1 MASTDSKTDWIP
13 IVSQLRSALEFL
25 GQDSIGATSTYHQF
39 LRRCPV
45 VSQAAAG
52 IALRG
57 ANSSI
62 ALANSETL
70 GVFSD
75 LMDAI
80 PVIGHL
86 KSTVHL
92 IKNDS
97 EAALNSFLS
106 STRSATVIAGGYLGK
121 ELGGIPGAVGAG
133 ISTGLGFDLF
143 GTTVA
148 KK

>member
-13 IVSQLRSALEFL
+13 VVSQLRSVLEFI
-25 GQDSIGATSTYHQF
+25 GQDSIGATSTHHQF
-39 LRRCPV
+39 LKRCPV

-52 IALRG
+52 IGLKG
-57 ANSSI
+57 ANSTI
-62 ALANSETL
+62 AMANSETL
-70 GVFSD
+70 RVFSD
-75 LMDAI
+75 LMDAVPI
-80 PVIGHL
+80 IGHL

-97 EAALNSFLS
+97 EAALVSFLS

-121 ELGGIPGAVGAG
+121 QLGGIPGAMGAG
-133 ISTGLGFDLF
+133 ICTGLGFDLF